1 MEHPVRE
8 IAGVIK
14 ALTQGSPEVQESA
27 LREYF
32 LPNASFSHPYC
43 HVPSISKGTIPLAGG
58 LDSIWLILGIY
69 RWYRTLSPH
78 IDIKVDS
85 AVFDQKSGLLYVS
98 LRQTFA
104 VWFIPLYKAP
114 VRLVSVLQLTQLSP
128 DSSEDDVPE
137 KQPTNKRNGKPGN
150 VKPRRQQKP
159 KYFIASQEDLYPVND
174 CIQFIL
180 PGLGP
185 FLWTLWQLYSTWL
198 CVVGSLIFLPV
209 YFLLNGT
216 PSSKTKRKV
225 PKF

>member
-1 MEHPVRE
+1 VRE

-114 VRLVSVLQLTQLSP
+114 VRLVSVLQLTQL
-128 DSSEDDVPE
+128 
-137 KQPTNKRNGKPGN
+137 
-150 VKPRRQQKP
+150 VKPRRQKP

-198 CVVGSLIFLPV
+198 CVVASLIFLPV

-216 PSSKTKRKV
+216 PSSKTKRKT